1 MKNLKKK
8 KERISPNNSVNNV
21 QKNLSKSGVFNLQSF
36 ISTIEKTVETQQKK
50 VLIGIFCVSLFLR
63 LIYFIQAK
71 PTALLDWTNWDQ
83 SDMHFFDTW
92 AKAINHG
99 DVWGHEP
106 LHPVYIWNDE
116 TADAYFKRYPD
127 EIAKYQQADTS
138 RLARSKNLWY
148 HWYNGKNFHQ
158 EPLYPYLIALTY
170 KVFGESP
177 HYVFF
182 WQMLLGALSNV
193 LIFLISCR
201 YLGSVT
207 GFLAATLAILCGPLM
222 CYDLVLLRS
231 TLTVFLGLL
240 IVWQLSKSLEEK
252 TLKSALLFGLF
263 MGLGFLNQSYFI
275 LYFLFGLIYLGI
287 KNGRSITEGV
297 RFSAAPI
304 VSFGLTLIP
313 VVIRNTIVGMS
324 PFAMA
329 SNGGITFLAANFMG
343 IDPYLPF
350 VINPEQYAL
359 VMYKTQGAFLPT
371 FFEVLKQYNVGS
383 FLMLM
388 FDKFKTTV
396 NWYEMPNNMNFYF
409 FREWASVLKF
419 TFVTNYVLSPLA
431 LVGFVWA
438 LRLEKGKILP
448 LAIFLIISI
457 IPLMYG
463 TALSRYRVL
472 MLSFTTFFAAY
483 TIVQLLYLSSEK
495 STKKLGL
502 TALAIAFTF
511 LFTANTRT
519 TEVYPYD
526 IMDYSLYYGFKYRD
540 ALKEDVKN
548 KNFAGVIEKLETFL
562 SHTPPIV
569 AELNA
574 GRKVQ
579 NAKEYDI
586 AIYYRDMYERYANF
600 LIKTGRNELAS
611 EPLLRFNN
619 LKSALEGLNK

>member
-1 MKNLKKK
+1 MQNKKK
-8 KERISPNNSVNNV
+8 GKEDV
-21 QKNLSKSGVFNLQSF
+21 
-36 ISTIEKTVETQQKK
+36 TQKK
-50 VLIGIFCVSLFLR
+50 PLNVVSFKFLTSITELKTNLETHRKKVILGIICISLFLR

-116 TADAYFKRYPD
+116 TADSYFKLYPE
-127 EIAKYQQADTS
+127 EIAKYQQSDTS
-138 RLARSKNLWY
+138 RLTRSKNLWY

-177 HYVFF
+177 DYVFF

-193 LIFLISCR
+193 LIFLIGCR

-207 GFLAATLAILCGPLM
+207 GFFAATLAILCGPLM

-240 IVWQLSKSLEEK
+240 VVWQLGRSLEEK
-252 TLKSALLFGLF
+252 TLKSALLFGFF

-275 LYFLFGLIYLGI
+275 LYFLFGFVYLGL
-287 KNGRSITEGV
+287 KNSRSITEGV
-297 RFSAAPI
+297 RFLTIPI
-304 VSFGLTLIP
+304 VGFGLALIP
-313 VVIRNTIVGMS
+313 VVVRNLVVGMS

-329 SNGGITFLAANFMG
+329 SNGGITFLAANFVG
-343 IDPYLPF
+343 VDPYLPF
-350 VINPEQYAL
+350 VINAEQYAL
-359 VMYKTQGAFLPT
+359 TMYKTQGAFLPT
-371 FFEVLKQYNVGS
+371 FFEILKQYDVGS

-388 FDKFKTTV
+388 VDKFRTVV

-409 FREWASVLKF
+409 FREWATVLKF
-419 TFVTNYVLSPLA
+419 TFVTNFVLSPLA
-431 LVGFVWA
+431 LVGFLWA
-438 LRLEKGKILP
+438 LRFEKGKILP
-448 LAIFLIISI
+448 LIVFLIISI

-472 MLSFTTFFAAY
+472 MLSFSTFFAAY
-483 TIVQLLYLSSEK
+483 TIIRLLYLSSEK
-495 STKKLGL
+495 SSKKLGL
-502 TALAIAFTF
+502 SVLAITLTF

-519 TEVYPYD
+519 KEVYQYD
-526 IMDYSLYYGFKYRD
+526 IKDYSLYYGFKYREP
-540 ALKEDVKN
+540 LKEDLKN
-548 KNFAGVIEKLETFL
+548 KNIKDVIEKLETYL
-562 SHTPPIV
+562 SHTPPV
-569 AELNA
+569 VQELNA
-574 GRKVQ
+574 VRKVQ
-579 NAKEYDI
+579 NANEYDI
-586 AIYYRDMYERYANF
+586 AIYYRDMYEKYANF
-600 LIKTGRNELAS
+600 LIKTGRPELAS
-611 EPLLRFNN
+611 EPLLRLNN
-619 LKSALEGLNK
+619 LKSALDGITK

>member
-1 MKNLKKK
+1 MKNKSKKREQVYQNVPK
-8 KERISPNNSVNNV
+8 NNFQNNTSI
-21 QKNLSKSGVFNLQSF
+21 KPSF
-36 ISTIEKTVETQQKK
+36 KLPTSFSDFEKILETQRKK
-50 VLIGIFCVSLFLR
+50 VILGIFCISLFLR
-63 LIYFIQAK
+63 LVYFIQAK

-99 DVWGHEP
+99 DVWGHQP
-106 LHPVYIWNDE
+106 LHPVYIWNDATSE
-116 TADAYFKRYPD
+116 VYFKLYPD
-127 EIAKYQQADTS
+127 EIAKYQQTDTS

-182 WQMLLGALSNV
+182 WQILLGALSNV
-193 LIFLISCR
+193 LIFYIGCSYFGNVAGL
-201 YLGSVT
+201 
-207 GFLAATLAILCGPLM
+207 LAAALAILCGPLM

-240 IVWQLSKSLEEK
+240 VVWQLGKSLEEK
-252 TLKSALLFGLF
+252 TLKSALLFGIF

-275 LYFLFGLIYLGI
+275 LYFLFGFIYLGI
-287 KNGRSITEGV
+287 KNGRSNTEGV
-297 RFSAAPI
+297 RFSVVTI
-304 VSFGLTLIP
+304 MGFGLAFIP
-313 VVIRNTIVGMS
+313 IVIRNTVVGMS

-329 SNGGITFLAANFMG
+329 SNGGITFLAANFIG
-343 IDPYLPF
+343 VDPYIPF
-350 VINPEQYAL
+350 VIDPEQYAL
-359 VMYKTQGAFLPT
+359 TMYKTQGAFLPT
-371 FFEVLKQYNVGS
+371 FLEVLKQYNIGS

-388 FDKFKTTV
+388 FDKFKTIV

-409 FREWASVLKF
+409 FREWAPVLKF
-419 TFVTNYVLSPLA
+419 TFVSNYVLSPLA

-448 LAIFLIISI
+448 LAVFLVISI

-483 TIVQLLYLSSEK
+483 TIVRFLYLKSEK

-502 TALAIAFTF
+502 TMLGILFTF
-511 LFTANTRT
+511 LFTANTRSA
-519 TEVYPYD
+519 EVYPYD
-526 IMDYSLYYGFKYRD
+526 IMDYNLYYGFKYRE
-540 ALKEDVKN
+540 ALKEDVKS
-548 KNFAGVIEKLETFL
+548 KNYAGVIEKLETFL
-562 SHTPPIV
+562 SHTPPIL

-574 GRKVQ
+574 NRKVQ
-579 NAKEYDI
+579 NINEYDI
-586 AIYYRDMYERYANF
+586 AFFYRDMYERYADF
-600 LIKTGRNELAS
+600 LIKTGRTKLAS
-611 EPLLRFNN
+611 EPLLHFNN
-619 LKSALEGLNK
+619 LKNALEGVKK